1 MADGASPTV
10 LRSLETLFRVG
21 TIAGLP
27 DGPLLERF
35 LDGPDEVAEGAFAAL
50 VDRHGPMVRRVCRQ
64 VLGDPHDA
72 EDAAQA
78 TFLVLAR
85 KARSIR
91 RADSVASWL
100 HGVAGRV
107 SARARADAARR
118 RERER
123 LVAERGAWRVE
134 DGEPPRTWPELH
146 EELGRLPEK
155 FRLPI
160 VLCHLEGLS
169 HAQAAERLRC
179 PVRTIQSRLARGR
192 ARLRSRLSRRGVG
205 PAAALLAAALAP
217 DPSEAAVPDPWK
229 QATVKAAARQA
240 AGGASAASVS
250 ARVAALSQGALR
262 AMLFKQLKSAAAVAI
277 AIVLGAV
284 ACGLGVASRSATTA
298 APPEAPDSRYRVTLA
313 GGTTIEMVAVSSV
326 PSGPKT
332 WWKPDG
338 TPLDEAPG
346 VVDPAHERI
355 DTPDRILRVVLIRVG
370 GEPEDG
376 TLKWLPTD
384 ISDYWGGRPTKDG
397 RRVPG
402 LEYYVASFARDRATC
417 GVRAR
422 VAAGPWKT
430 EASHD
435 GGGGFSTIQGPLKF
449 YFGKARAYEGG
460 TAIAVAQNIVG
471 RDSRVVAVDR
481 DGREHPAAY
490 SSGAGGEI
498 LSLLDVEFRS
508 LTPDQVREYRV
519 QSRPFEV
526 AEIRDIALQQRPAR

>member
-1 MADGASPTV
+1 MADGVSPTV
-10 LRSLETLFRVG
+10 LKSLETLFQAG
-21 TIAGLP
+21 TVAGIP

-35 LDGPDEVAEGAFAAL
+35 LDGPDEVSERAFAAL
-50 VDRHGPMVRRVCRQ
+50 VERHGPMVRRVCRQ

-91 RADSVASWL
+91 KTDSVACWL

-107 SARARADAARR
+107 AARARAVAAGRR
-118 RERER
+118 ARER
-123 LVAERGAWRVE
+123 LGAEQGARRVE
-134 DGEPPRTWPELH
+134 DRNGSPPRTWPELH

-155 FRLPI
+155 FRLAI

-169 HAQAAERLRC
+169 HEQAAERLGC

-192 ARLRSRLSRRGVG
+192 ARLRSRLTRRGVG
-205 PAAALLAAALAP
+205 PAAALLAAALTP
-217 DPSEAAVPDPWK
+217 DPAEAAVPERWK
-229 QATVKAAARQA
+229 QATVKAAVRRA
-240 AGGASAASVS
+240 AGATSAASVP
-250 ARVAALSQGALR
+250 ATVAALVEGALK
-262 AMLFKQLKSAAAVAI
+262 AMLLKKLKSAAAF
-277 AIVLGAV
+277 AIVLGTA
-284 ACGLGVASRSATTA
+284 ACGLGIATRSDTPAGA
-298 APPEAPDSRYRVTLA
+298 PEASDARHRTTMDH
-313 GGTTIEMVAVSSV
+313 GTTIEVVAVSSV

-355 DTPDRILRVVLIRVG
+355 DTPGRTLRVVLIRVG
-370 GEPEDG
+370 GEPAKG
-376 TLKWLPTD
+376 TLKWLPTE
-384 ISDYWGGRPTKDG
+384 ISDYWGGRPTRDG
-397 RRVPG
+397 QLVPG
-402 LEYYVASFARDRATC
+402 LEYYVASFPRDRTTC
-417 GVRAR
+417 AVRAR
-422 VAAGPWKT
+422 IAAGAWKT
-430 EASHD
+430 EAAHD
-435 GGGGFSTIQGPLKF
+435 GTGGYSTVQGPLKF

-460 TAIAVAQNIVG
+460 TAIAVAQNIAG
-471 RDSRVVAVDR
+471 QDSRVVAVDLQ
-481 DGREHPAAY
+481 GQEHPPAY

-508 LTPDQVREYRV
+508 LTPDQIREYRV

-526 AEIRDIALQQRPAR
+526 AEIRDIALQPRPAR

>member
-10 LRSLETLFRVG
+10 LKSLETLFRVG
-21 TIAGLP
+21 TVAGMP

-50 VDRHGPMVRRVCRQ
+50 VERHGPMVRRVCRQ

-91 RADSVASWL
+91 RSDSVAGWL

-118 RERER
+118 RARER
-123 LVAERGAWRVE
+123 LGAERTASRVE

-146 EELGRLPEK
+146 EELARLPEK

-169 HAQAAERLRC
+169 HAQAAEQLRC

-192 ARLRSRLSRRGVG
+192 ERLRSRLARRGVG
-205 PAAALLAAALAP
+205 PAAALLPAALAP
-217 DPSEAAVPDPWK
+217 DPAEAAVPDPWK

-250 ARVAALSQGALR
+250 AKVAALAEGALR
-262 AMLFKQLKSAAAVAI
+262 AMLFKQLKSAAAIAV
-277 AIVLGAV
+277 AIVLGVV

-298 APPEAPDSRYRVTLA
+298 DPPEPPDSRYRATLA
-313 GGTTIEMVAVSSV
+313 GGTTIEVVAVSSV

-338 TPLDEAPG
+338 TPLDEAP
-346 VVDPAHERI
+346 VDPIQGYATHQG
-355 DTPDRILRVVLIRVG
+355 TKVRVVLIRAAGVPK
-370 GEPEDG
+370 EA

-384 ISDYWGGRPTKDG
+384 TEDYLGGRPTKDG
-397 RRVPG
+397 QRLPG
-402 LEYYVASFARDRATC
+402 LEYYVATFQQDRATC
-417 GVRAR
+417 AVRAR
-422 VAAGPWKT
+422 IAAGPWET
-430 EASHD
+430 EMAHD
-435 GGGGFSTIQGPLKF
+435 GSGGYSIFKGPLKF

-481 DGREHPAAY
+481 DGREHPPAY

-526 AEIRDIALQQRPAR
+526 AEIPDIALQPRPAR